1 VSILAWAAAGLLLV
15 LAVLAAAATRV
26 TALERPVRTA
36 LVAAE
41 VVVAFV
47 VVADIGLLLRADA
60 TERPDSMV
68 THIGYAV
75 AAAGLLPALVWRA
88 PAQAEG
94 DPDADEASLWVV
106 AIALVAVAVC
116 VVRLVQTR

>member
-1 VSILAWAAAGLLLV
+1 MTILAWTAAGLLLV
-15 LAVLAAAATRV
+15 LAVLAAVATRV
-26 TALERPVRTA
+26 TRLERPVRSA

-41 VVVAFV
+41 ALVAFI

-60 TERPDSMV
+60 ADRPESMV
-68 THIGYAV
+68 THVGYAV

-88 PAQAEG
+88 PAQAED
-94 DPDADEASLWVV
+94 DPDTDQASLWVV

-116 VVRLVQTR
+116 VLRLVQTR